1 MSTDEYDNRCRKK
14 KEKKEKESVW
24 RVHPLYRKKKADFY
38 CGLTNFENSRRVH
51 RFPSGIVSIVSR
63 IQGGKA
69 HTLAGSVQTTVHCS
83 SHLTYSH
90 RSRFGEK

>member
-14 KEKKEKESVW
+14 REKGK
-24 RVHPLYRKKKADFY
+24 RVCLACPSTLQEKKADFY

-69 HTLAGSVQTTVHCS
+69 HTLASSVQTTVHCS